1 MRITSRANPT
11 VKELRRLA
19 ERREREETGLFYVEG
34 FRVVQEAFVVR
45 AEDVTTLVVAP
56 ELLTREERRWLEQA
70 ARRPGLRTLEVTP
83 EVMGV
88 LFTRHDPQGA
98 AVVLRQRWERL
109 DEVRPG
115 DETCWVAL
123 SQVQHP
129 GSLGTIL
136 RISDAVGGGGAILIG
151 PSTDP
156 HDPTAVRASL
166 GAVLSQRLVRA
177 SLEQFAAWKQEHG
190 YAVVGT
196 SPAATMDYHEFR
208 YPHPVVVLMGS
219 ERLGLSD
226 EERELCDEVVRI
238 PMMGRVESH
247 HLVVATSV
255 VLYEILNQRR
265 GQGPGARGQ

>member
-1 MRITSRANPT
+1 MRITSRTNPT
-11 VKELRRLA
+11 IKELRRLS

-34 FRVVQEAFVVR
+34 FRVVEEAFAVR
-45 AEDVTTLVVAP
+45 AADIETLIVAP
-56 ELLTREERRWLEQA
+56 DLLNPREQRWLEEA
-70 ARRPGLRTLEVTP
+70 ARQAGVRILEVTP
-83 EVMGV
+83 EVMEV

-98 AVVLRQRWERL
+98 AAIVRQRWERL
-109 DEVRPG
+109 EEVRLG

-136 RISDAVGGGGAILIG
+136 RVSDAVGGGGAILIG

-166 GAVLSQRLVRA
+166 GAVLSQRLVRTE
-177 SLEQFAAWKQEHG
+177 LEQFAAWKQEHG

-196 SPAATMDYHEFR
+196 SPQGTADYHSLR

-219 ERLGLSD
+219 ERTGLSG
-226 EERELCDEVVRI
+226 EEQDLCDEMVRI
-238 PMMGRVESH
+238 PMVGRVESH
-247 HLVVATSV
+247 HLIVATSV
-255 VLYEILNQRR
+255 VLYEIFNQRR
-265 GQGPGARGQ
+265 TAEE